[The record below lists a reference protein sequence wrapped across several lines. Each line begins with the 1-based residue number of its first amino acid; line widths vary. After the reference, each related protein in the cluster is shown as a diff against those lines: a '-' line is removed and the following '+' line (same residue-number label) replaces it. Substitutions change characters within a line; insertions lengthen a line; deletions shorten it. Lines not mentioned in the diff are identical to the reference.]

1 MTEDSDIKIN
11 LPKKAKGKRSIFFDD
26 PSIDQLMTFIVEL
39 SAEVSV
45 VYDRLD
51 TIERLLDKQK
61 TISREDIESY
71 RPDQKT
77 EASRNQRRSEYL
89 KRVFR
94 IHSKEN

>member
-1 MTEDSDIKIN
+1 
-11 LPKKAKGKRSIFFDD
+11 LPKVAKGKRSVFFDD
-26 PSIDQLMTFIVEL
+26 PAIDQLMTFIVEL

-45 VYDRLD
+45 VYDRID

-71 RPDQKT
+71 RPDSET
-77 EASRNQRRSEYL
+77 EADRNKRRTEYL

-94 IHSKEN
+94 IHSKED